1 MSKKLRKAIAS
12 GAVENTMEKRDHWF
26 NEYHDMPELGI
37 TGTRKIND
45 RIAHYNQD
53 DFKGATAIDL
63 GCNMGQMSFQA
74 EKWGAD
80 VIGVEFDSNAIAN
93 ALEIKEKIGSNVNFV
108 VDDLDSNFF
117 WNSIPKIDV
126 VMFLAV
132 IDTIELDNRY
142 GILSKACAK
151 TNKVMYFE
159 GHGKAPVSKYM
170 KNIVDYTDFSQ
181 IIYKGNTPTKRPFF
195 RCTRDTLTSQECVQQ
210 IIDSKYNKIAVVGKS
225 FSGKTYIRKHLQQLE
240 HKFTIVDDLLL
251 DPVKGQENTRID
263 VADLNNID
271 KFVLFD
277 YRGLEYY
284 PDVDVVF
291 FVTPSMELI
300 GQTRKEVKKNN
311 KSKPLITPS
320 IKSFENVK
328 EVYTVKNLL
337 GN

>member
-1 MSKKLRKAIAS
+1 MSKKLRKAIAA
-12 GAVENTMEKRDHWF
+12 GEVENTMEKRDHWF

-210 IIDSKYNKIAVVGKS
+210 IIDSRYNKIAVVGKS
-225 FSGKTYIRKHLQQLE
+225 LAGKTTIRNDLQ
-240 HKFTIVDDLLL
+240 KVNNGKYDIIDDLKHWT
-251 DPVKGQENTRID
+251 DTGSATQIEID
-263 VADLNNID
+263 DLKKYE
-271 KFVLFD
+271 KFVCFD
-277 YRGLEYY
+277 YRALEYY
-284 PDVDVVF
+284 DEFDAVF
-291 FVTPSMELI
+291 FLTANETLI
-300 GQTRKEVKKNN
+300 GQRRPRKG
-311 KSKPLITPS
+311 PLRSPTIT
-320 IKSFENVK
+320 NYDTLK
-328 EVYTVKNLL
+328 EVYTVKTY
-337 GN
+337 

>member
-1 MSKKLRKAIAS
+1 MSKKLRKAIAA
-12 GAVENTMEKRDHWF
+12 GEVENTMEKRDHWF

-132 IDTIELDNRY
+132 IDTIELNNRY

-195 RCTRDTLTSQECVQQ
+195 RCTRDTLTSQECIQQ
-210 IIDSKYNKIAVVGKS
+210 IVDSKYNKIAVVGKS
-225 FSGKTYIRKHLQQLE
+225 LAGKTTIRNDLQ
-240 HKFTIVDDLLL
+240 KVNNGKYDIIDDLKHWT
-251 DPVKGQENTRID
+251 DTGSATQIEIN
-263 VADLNNID
+263 DLKKYE
-271 KFVLFD
+271 KFVCFD
-277 YRGLEYY
+277 YRALEYY
-284 PDVDVVF
+284 DEFDAVF
-291 FVTPSMELI
+291 FLTANETLI
-300 GQTRKEVKKNN
+300 GQQRPRKG
-311 KSKPLITPS
+311 PLRSPTIT
-320 IKSFENVK
+320 NYDTLK
-328 EVYTVKNLL
+328 EVYTVKTY
-337 GN
+337 

>member
-1 MSKKLRKAIAS
+1 MSKKLRKAIAA
-12 GAVENTMEKRDHWF
+12 GEVENTMEKRDHWF

-195 RCTRDTLTSQECVQQ
+195 RCTRDTLTSQECIQQ
-210 IIDSKYNKIAVVGKS
+210 IVDSKYNKIAVVGKS
-225 FSGKTYIRKHLQQLE
+225 LAGKTTIRNDLQ
-240 HKFTIVDDLLL
+240 KVNNGKYDIIDDLKHWT
-251 DPVKGQENTRID
+251 DTGSATQIEID
-263 VADLNNID
+263 DLKKKYE
-271 KFVLFD
+271 KFVCFD
-277 YRGLEYY
+277 YRALEYY
-284 PDVDVVF
+284 DEFDAVF
-291 FVTPSMELI
+291 FLTANETLI
-300 GQTRKEVKKNN
+300 GQRRPRKG
-311 KSKPLITPS
+311 PLRSPTIT
-320 IKSFENVK
+320 NYDTLK
-328 EVYTVKNLL
+328 EVYTVKTY
-337 GN
+337 